1 MEGEWEADVA
11 VPNVNPAAAGSLRRH
26 IKKRALKNKALSV
39 SFNEKD
45 LKDYVTGFHK
55 RKKKRRK
62 IAQRQTKR
70 RIVKL
75 LQRKLERETAMYG
88 GALPAGESEKT
99 DSGAE
104 EDGGDLEQDDLE
116 RTQSVSGTK
125 MYENSELTIT
135 VTTSEFSRGEDTDL
149 SEGHPRVAPE
159 PSAAVRKSGGLPPKK
174 KPLKK
179 VASQRSRKKKLK
191 KSANQRKKGVRR
203 GVGDRLGRTDLGES
217 YLL

>member
-11 VPNVNPAAAGSLRRH
+11 VPSVNPAAAGSLRRH

-62 IAQRQTKR
+62 IAQRQIEEKERLR
-70 RIVKL
+70 RIEVRRK
-75 LQRKLERETAMYG
+75 RKLERETAMYG

-149 SEGHPRVAPE
+149 SEGHPHVAPE
-159 PSAAVRKSGGLPPKK
+159 LSAAVRKSGGLPPKK

-191 KSANQRKKGVRR
+191 KSANQRKKGSKKGSRR
-203 GVGDRLGRTDLGES
+203 
-217 YLL
+217 